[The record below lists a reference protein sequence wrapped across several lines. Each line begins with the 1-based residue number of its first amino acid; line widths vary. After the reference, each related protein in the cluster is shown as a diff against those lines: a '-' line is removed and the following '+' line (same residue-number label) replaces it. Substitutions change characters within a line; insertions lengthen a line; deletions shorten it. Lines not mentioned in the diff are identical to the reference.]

1 MLFYRLFKYL
11 ISFAMILTL
20 AVFVAVL
27 GTFIFYKNELP
38 NVMGA
43 DQSQLQ
49 LPLKIYTSDGVLI
62 GEFGEKKRRPLKF
75 EEIPEDLKNAFLSA
89 EDDQFFIHRGISYPS
104 LVRAFSQY
112 LIVGLDATGGGTISM
127 QVVRNYLLTREKRVE
142 RKIKEIFLALML
154 ESAFSKE
161 EIFEL
166 YVNRIF
172 LGNRSYGIEAAANT
186 YFGKSVKDLTISESA
201 LIASLAQLPSTV
213 NPIRNPERTQTRRNW
228 VLKRMLMLDFISFNA
243 YREAISEDI
252 NLPLSIERYD
262 LDASHL
268 AELVRSEV
276 INRYGIRAYEEGWSV
291 FTTINS
297 ENQKEAQKAI
307 ATRLLEYDKRHGW
320 RPKRN
325 YFTEIGQDNIN
336 KLSAQ
341 DFSVLFSE
349 EVISA
354 SDPLLDNENLIDTF
368 RSIFAENIYIKSHQ
382 RGIVIETW
390 ETGFTVINEELQLRT
405 IVWDEIYEWM
415 RKYIDENTRGT
426 KPSGFSSLLRPGDF
440 IYLVEKD
447 GELVLDQ
454 IPDVQSSILSYHPKT
469 GAVIAYVGGSSFT
482 QTQFDRVRQ
491 SFPQTGSAFKPF
503 IYAAAF
509 NQGYRPSNLI
519 NDAPIIFD
527 DANLETYWRP
537 ENYSGEF
544 YGLTSLRE
552 ALVQSINI
560 VSIKLLR
567 ELGIDT
573 ATSFISNFG
582 FEDARIPKDLSLALG
597 SGNFSPAEVARAFG
611 VFANQGMIPDLYY
624 VLSIEDKN
632 GNIIYQYK
640 KEEEINVS
648 SLNAFPWFTTVQL
661 DASKP
666 YYLLKPLNQKE
677 PVIDPR
683 ITFLVKDIL
692 TEAAQ
697 RGSNGRLTRYLS
709 RKDFAGKTGTT
720 NDAVSTWF
728 TGFHSDLVTTIW
740 VGNDDFQ
747 SLGDNEF
754 GSTTALPIWVDYMG
768 KAFPSLEPDSNEMPD
783 GISYIRVDKR
793 TGKQTQETGQQ
804 TYFDLFFSEDLN

>member
-1 MLFYRLFKYL
+1 
-11 ISFAMILTL
+11 
-20 AVFVAVL
+20 
-27 GTFIFYKNELP
+27 
-38 NVMGA
+38 MGA

-447 GELVLDQ
+447 GELVLD
-454 IPDVQSSILSYHPKT
+454 
-469 GAVIAYVGGSSFT
+469 
-482 QTQFDRVRQ
+482 
-491 SFPQTGSAFKPF
+491 
-503 IYAAAF
+503 
-509 NQGYRPSNLI
+509 
-519 NDAPIIFD
+519 
-527 DANLETYWRP
+527 
-537 ENYSGEF
+537 
-544 YGLTSLRE
+544 
-552 ALVQSINI
+552 
-560 VSIKLLR
+560 
-567 ELGIDT
+567 
-573 ATSFISNFG
+573 
-582 FEDARIPKDLSLALG
+582 LSL
-597 SGNFSPAEVARAFG
+597 
-611 VFANQGMIPDLYY
+611 IH
-624 VLSIEDKN
+624 I
-632 GNIIYQYK
+632 
-640 KEEEINVS
+640 
-648 SLNAFPWFTTVQL
+648 
-661 DASKP
+661 
-666 YYLLKPLNQKE
+666 
-677 PVIDPR
+677 
-683 ITFLVKDIL
+683 
-692 TEAAQ
+692 
-697 RGSNGRLTRYLS
+697 
-709 RKDFAGKTGTT
+709 
-720 NDAVSTWF
+720 
-728 TGFHSDLVTTIW
+728 
-740 VGNDDFQ
+740 
-747 SLGDNEF
+747 
-754 GSTTALPIWVDYMG
+754 
-768 KAFPSLEPDSNEMPD
+768 
-783 GISYIRVDKR
+783 
-793 TGKQTQETGQQ
+793 
-804 TYFDLFFSEDLN
+804 